1 MTEPV
6 RLRLLDWRLWA
17 SIAAVLLLTAVVIF
31 GAASRE
37 GSADDRQEVD
47 RLRAELDCRS
57 RIAGEVTQAQG
68 EVTVAVGAG
77 LAALSAEDQAALAV
91 AVDEYE
97 VAAARLEEALGT
109 REGSE
114 DTCAT

>member
-1 MTEPV
+1 MTEPA

-17 SIAAVLLLTAVVIF
+17 ALAAVLLLVAVVVASL
-31 GAASRE
+31 AASDA
-37 GSADDRQEVD
+37 SADDRVEVA
-47 RLRAELDCRS
+47 RLRLELDCRS

-77 LAALSAEDQAALAV
+77 LAALSAEDEAALAT
-91 AVDEYE
+91 AVEHYE
-97 VAAARLEEALGT
+97 VASARLEEALAA
-109 REGSE
+109 RESSE